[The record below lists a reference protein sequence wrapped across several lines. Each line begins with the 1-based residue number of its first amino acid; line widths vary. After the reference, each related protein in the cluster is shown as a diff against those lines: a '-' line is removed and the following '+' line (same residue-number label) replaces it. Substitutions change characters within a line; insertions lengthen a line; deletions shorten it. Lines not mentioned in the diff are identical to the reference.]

1 MNLDKR
7 LATVRS
13 HIAAETSHDLDA
25 VSSTFGEHGRVAL
38 PSESITVQGHAQIRA
53 AHAGL
58 FQGFPDL
65 KIEAKSEIIAADSIV
80 CEVELSGTHLG
91 SYRGIAAT
99 GKSMRVS
106 GCTIYEFDDQDLLS
120 CEKVYLDRLSLLQQ
134 IGMARG

>member
-25 VSSTFGEHGRVAL
+25 VSATFNAQGRVAL
-38 PSESITVQGHAQIRA
+38 PSEALTVQGHAEIRA

-65 KIEAKSEIIAADSIV
+65 PIEAKSELVAGDSIV
-80 CEVELSGTHLG
+80 CEVEMSGTHLG
-91 SYRGIAAT
+91 AYRGMPPT
-99 GKSMRVS
+99 GKSMCIR
-106 GCTIYEFDDQDLLS
+106 GCTIYEFDDDDLLS
-120 CEKVYLDRLSLLQQ
+120 CEKVFLDRLSLLQQ
-134 IGMARG
+134 LR